1 MRDSPEADNVRT
13 IQQKAP
19 KAANGPHGLVGQAS
33 DVAWSAGAGV
43 VELRQMIR
51 AQPLTMAF
59 LLLGLGY
66 VVGRVTRSRW
76 HD

>member
-1 MRDSPEADNVRT
+1 MRDSPEADNERT
-13 IQQKAP
+13 IQQKAA
-19 KAANGPHGLVGQAS
+19 KAANGLHNVVGQAS
-33 DVAWSAGAGV
+33 DVAWSAGAGFA
-43 VELRQMIR
+43 ELRQMIR

-76 HD
+76 SD

>member
-13 IQQKAP
+13 IQP
-19 KAANGPHGLVGQAS
+19 KASKEASPHGVVGQAS
-33 DVAWSAGAGV
+33 GVALSAGAGV

-76 HD
+76 SD

>member
-13 IQQKAP
+13 SPQ
-19 KAANGPHGLVGQAS
+19 KAANGLHDVVGQAS
-33 DVAWSAGAGV
+33 DVAWSAGAGF